1 MNSYLALAEF
11 VLVVHVLFI
20 LWVIGG
26 VPLVRRYPSL
36 EWIHIGSLLYCIFIE
51 VAPWPPCPLTIL
63 EQILVDHAGLVAFQG
78 SFLLHY
84 LDALVYPDVSWRLV
98 ASVAVV
104 ICVANLGYYV
114 FQSRIADRLR
124 RRWRGRES

>member
-26 VPLVRRYPSL
+26 VLLVRRYPSL
-36 EWIHIGSLLYCIFIE
+36 EWIHIGSLLYGIFIE

-63 EQILVDHAGLVAFQG
+63 EQVLVDYAGRVAFQG

-114 FQSRIADRLR
+114 FRSRIADRLR